1 MNPEQAKSLVSRDEE
16 ARSAVDQTYDAIW
29 SAIARYELPPG
40 TVLVERNLTER
51 FGFSRTAVR
60 EALYRLDHEGVV
72 ERIPNHGAFVRK
84 LTPREIVDIISAR
97 EAVEGMAARIAALR
111 RPDAGIAEIEA
122 LFEALSPPESSE
134 GFARMVSAGTL
145 LHDSILR
152 WSGNRSLQRA
162 YGGLRSEAMLIRT
175 LTQRGS
181 YLDAP
186 PPQIVQIESSSLDD
200 HREIIAAIKAR
211 DGAAAEGAMRSHL
224 QKTSRR
230 IIAELVEFAPE
241 QAPDI

>member
-1 MNPEQAKSLVSRDEE
+1 MTPEQGTILALRDDD
-16 ARSAVDQTYDAIW
+16 ARSAVDQTYEAIW

-40 TVLVERNLTER
+40 TVLVERNLTEL

-72 ERIPNHGAFVRK
+72 ERIPHRGAFVRK
-84 LTPREIVDIISAR
+84 LTPREIVDVISAR
-97 EAVEGMAARIAALR
+97 EAVEGMAARIAAQR
-111 RPDAGIAEIEA
+111 RPDAEIAEIEA

-134 GFARMVSAGTL
+134 GFARMVALGTR

-152 WSGNRSLQRA
+152 WCGNRSLQRA
-162 YGGLRSEAMLIRT
+162 YGGLRSEAMLIRA

-186 PPQIVQIESSSLDD
+186 PPQIVQIESSSLND

-211 DGAAAEGAMRSHL
+211 DGAAAEAAMRSHL